1 MSTGQTIDDR
11 VSTEVDELDAWA
23 RRAAAANGFG
33 DCMCLEVMDRL
44 RVVPVDEDIRKEC
57 ET

>member
-11 VSTEVDELDAWA
+11 VSAEVSELDAWA

-33 DCMCLEVMDRL
+33 DCACLAVPHQL
-44 RVVPVDEDIRKEC
+44 RVLPVDEDVRKEC